1 MGFAKS
7 YLSRYAE
14 AEILLPVLARIF
26 DPYSAFLFSICRTR
40 NCKIPRRRECHSNT
54 VLQAQCLTKD
64 QKVNLFAFENELRLN
79 VNR

>member
-1 MGFAKS
+1 MLKQRS
-7 YLSRYAE
+7 CSQDE
-14 AEILLPVLARIF
+14 EVLARIF

-54 VLQAQCLTKD
+54 VLQAQCLSKD